1 MKNWFISLNGAL
13 IITALAIFSEA
24 WRAFLDAMFVFP
36 VNFPDPAMG
45 QIAALVF
52 AILFGGWTLA
62 LAFAWRG
69 SRKALIT
76 TFALN
81 LLVLFVIP
89 ISWLF
94 FYCPAVCQADAG
106 IFNLANTL
114 NLILGMLAA
123 IALGIQIRRPQ
134 TRMDTITNSKGE
146 LDAI

>member
-1 MKNWFISLNGAL
+1 MKTRFLSLNGA
-13 IITALAIFSEA
+13 IVITALAIFSEA
-24 WRAFLDAMFVFP
+24 WRAFLDATFVFP
-36 VNFPDPAMG
+36 VVFPDPAMG

-52 AILFGGWTLA
+52 ATLFGGWTLA

-69 SRKALIT
+69 SRKALIV

-81 LLVLFVIP
+81 LLVLLAIP

-94 FYCPAVCQADAG
+94 FYCPADCQADAG

-114 NLILGMLAA
+114 NLILGVFAA
-123 IALGIQIRRPQ
+123 IALGIQIWRPQ
-134 TRMDTITNSKGE
+134 TGTGTITKTNGV

>member
-1 MKNWFISLNGAL
+1 MKNWFISLNGTI

-36 VNFPDPAMG
+36 INFPDPAMG

-52 AILFGGWTLA
+52 ALLFGGWTLA

-94 FYCPAVCQADAG
+94 FYCPAACQTDAG

-114 NLILGMLAA
+114 NLILGVLAA
-123 IALGIQIRRPQ
+123 IALGIQIRQPQ
-134 TRMDTITNSKGE
+134 TRMDTITNTKGE

>member
-1 MKNWFISLNGAL
+1 MKNWFISLNGAI

-24 WRAFLDAMFVFP
+24 WRAFLDAIFVFP
-36 VNFPDPAMG
+36 VNFPDPVMG
-45 QIAALVF
+45 QTAALVF

-69 SRKALIT
+69 DRKALIV
-76 TFALN
+76 TFGLN
-81 LLVLFVIP
+81 LLVLLAIP

-94 FYCPAVCQADAG
+94 FYCPAACRIDAG

-114 NLILGMLAA
+114 NLLLGVLAA

-134 TRMDTITNSKGE
+134 TGMDTTTNTKGA

>member
-1 MKNWFISLNGAL
+1 MKNWFISLNGAV

-69 SRKALIT
+69 SRKALIV

-81 LLVLFVIP
+81 LLVLLVVP

-94 FYCPAVCQADAG
+94 FYCPAACQADAG
-106 IFNLANTL
+106 IFNLANML
-114 NLILGMLAA
+114 NLILGVLAA
-123 IALGIQIRRPQ
+123 MALGIQIQRPQ
-134 TRMDTITNSKGE
+134 TGMDSITNTKGE